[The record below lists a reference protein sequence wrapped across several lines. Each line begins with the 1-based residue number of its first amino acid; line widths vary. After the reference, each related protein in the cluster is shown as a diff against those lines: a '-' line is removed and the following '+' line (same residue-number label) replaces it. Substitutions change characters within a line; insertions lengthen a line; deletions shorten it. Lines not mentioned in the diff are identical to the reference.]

1 MCVRCQMRVKFEFG
15 CHVYYGQSALHWVF
29 FPGDAP
35 SFFAIQGETE
45 LVLHHMHFL
54 IFFFL
59 IEMFCLFLKK
69 GSARVEISTISSISR
84 KL

>member
-1 MCVRCQMRVKFEFG
+1 MLEVTYTRCMHFRILLHVCAMPDAREIRVWLSRLLWTKCTPLG
-15 CHVYYGQSALHWVF
+15 F
-29 FPGDAP
+29 FSGDAP

-59 IEMFCLFLKK
+59 DRNVLSL
-69 GSARVEISTISSISR
+69 
-84 KL
+84 